1 MTITIRHV
9 FEEDG
14 KLYPQIF
21 LDDTLYELLKYQN
34 MTESIFQKELMLTK
48 QINQKNACFVIIG
61 IFYIGTLVMD
71 HIFVMDVII

>member
-14 KLYPQIF
+14 KLYPQVF

-34 MTESIFQKELMLTK
+34 MTESIFQTELMLTK
-48 QINQKNACFVIIG
+48 QINQKNVCFVIID
-61 IFYIGTLVMD
+61 IFYIRTLVMD
-71 HIFVMDVII
+71 HIFVMAVII